1 MDNFNR
7 FTYASEKGDNI
18 DSKRRKEEFPIDN
31 SSRRVE

>member
-1 MDNFNR
+1 MDNVNQ

-18 DSKRRKEEFPIDN
+18 DSKRGKEELPIDN